1 MKKQL
6 VIEGM
11 SCGHCSSR
19 VKNSLESVDGISDV
33 NVDLGTK
40 TASFNVSKEFTDDF
54 FKDLIT
60 DVGYEVVDVK

>member
-19 VKNSLESVDGISDV
+19 VKNALEGIDGISDV
-33 NVDLGTK
+33 DVDLGAK
-40 TASFNVSKEFTDDF
+40 TASFNVTEDFTEDF
-54 FKDLIT
+54 LKNVIT
-60 DVGYEVVDVK
+60 DIGYELVDIK